1 MVRGLDALNSVSSKV
16 VHKIDGFLE
25 NKIADAATKSNGDR
39 IVKQEPVGEII
50 IPLEEKKWNIK

>member
-16 VHKIDGFLE
+16 VHKIDRFLE

-50 IPLEEKKWNIK
+50 IPLEEKK